1 PGRRQR
7 GPLSLRDER
16 PRALSRPAATP
27 ARARQR
33 ARPPGARH
41 PTLSGAGPDLPAAG
55 LRPDDGLGGRPMR
68 LKGQVALVT
77 GAGRGIVEAIALA
90 FAREGAKVAVADVD
104 PNTARATA
112 RRLGRGRALALHMD
126 VADAASVRDGFEAI
140 DRAWGRIDIAVTN
153 AAVEPIVPFL
163 ELTAAT
169 WDRVVDVNLKGTF
182 LVARRRLR
190 ADAAAARGRAPRDR
204 GGRGLPRLR
213 RGVVHDRQH
222 RVRGRGPSRAQ
233 RPHAAPPGAVMSDAR
248 LTRATHGARR
258 PRGPRYK

>member
-1 PGRRQR
+1 RRAARGRRRALPLRDGLPGPLPGSAAPYPRARDRARPQTARHAALSASRPGAHRHGLRPGRRLT
-7 GPLSLRDER
+7 GPNR
-16 PRALSRPAATP
+16 
-27 ARARQR
+27 
-33 ARPPGARH
+33 
-41 PTLSGAGPDLPAAG
+41 
-55 LRPDDGLGGRPMR
+55 MR

-77 GAGRGIVEAIALA
+77 GAGRGIGEAIALA

-163 ELTAAT
+163 ELTEAT

-182 LVARRRLR
+182 LVAQ
-190 ADAAAARGRAPRDR
+190 AARPR
-204 GGRGLPRLR
+204 
-213 RGVVHDRQH
+213 
-222 RVRGRGPSRAQ
+222 
-233 RPHAAPPGAVMSDAR
+233 
-248 LTRATHGARR
+248 TARR
-258 PRGPRYK
+258 PR